1 MRPRFTNFEAKI
13 TANIYTCCIIPAASH
28 LPHRTC
34 RAYYYQDIALT
45 SPIANRITRTY
56 EANYL
61 QQHGIPLSSFNALEK
76 PKEEN
81 ATTHL
86 HISPS
91 KSNYTVIYHLQV
103 PLPSYLPSN
112 ILPHSKAPTSESIH
126 TISNIFITS
135 IISMSTETHKTMY
148 DVATLRN
155 RLD

>member
-86 HISPS
+86 HISRLNPTTRS
-91 KSNYTVIYHLQV
+91 STIYKCLYHRTYHRTYYRT
-103 PLPSYLPSN
+103 P
-112 ILPHSKAPTSESIH
+112 KAPTSESIH

-148 DVATLRN
+148 DVGNSQKSTQ
-155 RLD
+155 